1 MQRTVTVPEKM
12 ADTCA
17 KIFSLVLS
25 APLEITYCVLLSADP
40 EKGDYLLNIL
50 DIDGLG
56 KPF

>member
-1 MQRTVTVPEKM
+1 MPEKM

-25 APLEITYCVLLSADP
+25 SPLEITYCVLLSADP

-50 DIDGLG
+50 DIKGLG